1 MTYSTDDYDRRN
13 EDIDPVAASAEYEL
27 EKRVERMD
35 VFPVDLIKGETNN
48 ISFLFISFNYSNIGI
63 QAPRGALFYFSL
75 LFEHALLSYFL
86 EVSPYIP
93 TVWIF
98 IIKTCIFFWFST

>member
-48 ISFLFISFNYSNIGI
+48 ISFFFVEKLWPAFFFPLIFQILVYRLPSGPHFSY
-63 QAPRGALFYFSL
+63 FYL
-75 LFEHALLSYFL
+75 LFEHALLSYFFKSQPL
-86 EVSPYIP
+86 HP
-93 TVWIF
+93 
-98 IIKTCIFFWFST
+98 

>member
-48 ISFLFISFNYSNIGI
+48 ISFFFVEKLWPAFFFSFNFSNISV
-63 QAPRGALFYFSL
+63 QAAQWAPLFL
-75 LFEHALLSYFL
+75 LLLT
-86 EVSPYIP
+86 I
-93 TVWIF
+93 
-98 IIKTCIFFWFST
+98 